1 MVLLFLMLL
10 ALPLASRA
18 KDTFYIEPVNVVP
31 GESKTITLNLDN
43 SQVFRGFQT
52 DIELPEGLKIA
63 SRSNGNFDISLTDRG
78 SSSFSVSSN
87 LMSDGSVRILG
98 YSTQGE
104 SIKGNQGALV
114 RISVRASSDF
124 SGGYIKLKNSIFSDV
139 NNRDVKLDNSQ
150 LFVGTKEQNDVS
162 VKGGEIS
169 PEVSKAFS
177 FELSNESEM
186 TAFQMDVVLP
196 NGLFLDLSK
205 TRLTGR
211 CGNHQLQTKQ
221 LGNGKVRIICM
232 SSDNTSISGK
242 IGSVIDLWI
251 KAEKGITGNQIVKLE
266 NIIFSDVKARTYRMD
281 PFSFVVDVK
290 YVPVTSVSISE
301 SNMQLEVSDSRQLT
315 ASLLPENCTDK
326 TILWKSDNEKVAT
339 VSDNGMIIARSAGQ
353 CSIIASTAD
362 NLIQAKCVVT
372 VVKIPLTAHVAN
384 TTKVYGDA
392 NPEFNITYSGFR
404 DGDSEVGFS
413 VPASISTIVD
423 NSSKVGKYDIVAS
436 GAVSDKYEISYI
448 PGTLTITKAPLSI
461 SAGNYTKKQGDA
473 MPVFKASYAG
483 LKNGENESVLTKQPV
498 FSCEANEASA
508 PAEYAVTISGAEAEN
523 YEISYEQGH
532 LTVVEADA
540 VVVRA
545 KSYSRQYGDENP
557 VFEFETEGAALDGT
571 PEIVCSAV
579 ANSPVGSYTIEVK
592 QGSIK
597 NYNVHFESGSLV
609 ITKAPLSISAGNY
622 TKKQGDAM
630 PVFKASYAG
639 FKNGEDESVLTK
651 QPVFSCE
658 ANEASAPAEYAVTI
672 SGAEAENYEISY
684 EQGHLTV
691 VEADA
696 VVVRAK
702 SYNRQYG
709 DENPV
714 FEFETEGAALDGTP
728 EIVCSAVA
736 NSPVGSYT
744 IEVKQ
749 GSIKNYNVHF
759 ESGSL
764 VITKAPLS
772 ISAGNYTKKQGDAM
786 PVFKASYVGF
796 KNGEDESVLT
806 KQPVFSCEANEAGAP
821 AEYAVTISGAEAENY
836 AISYEQG
843 HLTVVEA
850 DAVVVRAKSYSRQYG
865 DENPVFEFDIEGA
878 ALDGT
883 PEIVCSAVA
892 NSPVGSYT
900 IEVKQGSIKN
910 YNVHFESGTLTIT
923 KAPLSISAGSYTK
936 KQGDAMPAF
945 KASYAGFKNGENES
959 VLTKQPVFSCEANE
973 ASAPAEYAVTIS
985 GAEAENYDI
994 SYEQGHLTVV
1004 EADAVVVRAKSYNR
1018 QYGDENPVFEF
1029 ETEGAAL
1036 DGTPE
1041 IVCSAVANSP
1051 VGSYTIEVKQGSI
1064 KNYNVHFES
1073 GSLVITKAPL
1083 SISAGNYT
1091 KKQGDAMPVFK
1102 ASYAGFK
1109 NGEDES
1115 VLTKQP
1121 VFSCDA
1127 NEASAPAEYAVTISG
1142 ADAENYEI
1150 SYEQGHLTV
1159 VEADAVVVRA
1169 KSYSRQYGDENPV
1182 FEFETDGAA
1191 LDGTPEIVCSAVAN
1205 SPVGSYTIEVKQGS
1219 IKNYNVHFE
1228 SGSLVI
1234 TKAPLSI
1241 SAGNYTKKQGDAMP
1255 VFKASYAGFKNGEDE
1270 SVLTKQ
1276 PVFSCDANEASAPA
1290 EYAVTI
1296 SGADAENYDISYE
1309 QGVLTVTGMPKPI
1322 ISTDEATLRITTETD
1337 NAVIYYTLDGTEPNE
1352 NARKYTE
1359 PINLYA
1365 SCEIKAIAV
1374 KGDAK
1379 SEVTS
1384 AEYHDEE
1391 YPNIVKVGDIITANI
1406 INNGEENL
1414 PMIFKVTSVYPFN
1427 VEMENKEDY
1436 VEGWSNERDVSG
1448 TLEIPVVVKSN
1459 GISYCVKKLGDNS
1472 LARCVNVSSLK
1483 LNEGLESIGRQAIRW
1498 CRNIKEL
1505 IVPNSVKE
1513 VWGAFLTEDHGLVS
1527 VVLGS
1532 GLETIHT
1539 EAFWGVSMNL
1549 KSFISLSTNP
1559 AKCVEP
1565 DRTFT
1570 SLPEDVTLYVPLGSK
1585 SAYET
1590 APGWDYFAGH
1600 IVEMDMSP
1608 ATVKVKD
1615 CSREYGDDNPTLE
1628 FETEGATLIGEPE
1641 IICSADKNSK
1651 VGTYEIEINKGTIKN
1666 YLVTFVPGTLTV
1678 TKAPLVVT
1686 AENYTITQGDKLPE
1700 FTANYS
1706 GFKNGEDESVLTKQP
1721 VFSCEANEASAPGE
1735 YPITVY
1741 DVEADNYEVKSYIAG
1756 TLTVLKRELKKQTIT
1771 WDQEIK
1777 AKVGSTIEMNATAS
1791 SGLPVRYLYALAP
1804 GVETAYQVPQIEGNK
1819 ITFPQNGMYL
1829 LVAIQDGNN
1838 EYAAATDTLDVC
1850 AISDDEGLMYIDG
1863 IYYKYTDDGSALKVV
1878 RGYNPY
1884 RGKVEIPAT
1893 VNGLPVTEVDGLAMY
1908 ACYYLKELVIG
1919 DNVKKC
1925 GHEAFGASINLY
1937 NVTLPV
1943 ADVEFTHNWM
1953 FNCDRGIREIH
1964 CRSSIPYVVDEG
1976 IFNGAVDYDK
1986 CILYVPVGT
1995 KQSYAN
2001 SEVWKNFTHIV
2012 EENVSTN
2019 ISNINV
2025 EKKSVWHTL
2034 QGVKLFAKPNIPG
2047 VYIHNG
2053 KKIIVR

>member
-1 MVLLFLMLL
+1 MIRLNKTMVLLFLMLL

-177 FELSNESEM
+177 LELSNESEM

-196 NGLFLDLSK
+196 NGLSLDLSK

-251 KAEKGITGNQIVKLE
+251 KAEKGIAGNQIVKVE

-281 PFSFVVDVK
+281 PLSFVVDVK
-290 YVPVTSVSISE
+290 YVPATSVSISE

-448 PGTLTITKAPLSI
+448 PGTLT
-461 SAGNYTKKQGDA
+461 
-473 MPVFKASYAG
+473 V
-483 LKNGENESVLTKQPV
+483 
-498 FSCEANEASA
+498 
-508 PAEYAVTISGAEAEN
+508 
-523 YEISYEQGH
+523 
-532 LTVVEADA
+532 
-540 VVVRA
+540 
-545 KSYSRQYGDENP
+545 
-557 VFEFETEGAALDGT
+557 
-571 PEIVCSAV
+571 
-579 ANSPVGSYTIEVK
+579 
-592 QGSIK
+592 
-597 NYNVHFESGSLV
+597 
-609 ITKAPLSISAGNY
+609 TKAPLSISAGNY

-672 SGAEAENYEISY
+672 SGAEAENYAISY
-684 EQGHLTV
+684 EQGRLTV

-702 SYNRQYG
+702 SYSRQYG
-709 DENPV
+709 DDNPV

-749 GSIKNYNVHF
+749 GSIKNYNIHF

-786 PVFKASYVGF
+786 PVFKASY
-796 KNGEDESVLT
+796 T
-806 KQPVFSCEANEAGAP
+806 
-821 AEYAVTISGAEAENY
+821 
-836 AISYEQG
+836 
-843 HLTVVEA
+843 
-850 DAVVVRAKSYSRQYG
+850 
-865 DENPVFEFDIEGA
+865 
-878 ALDGT
+878 
-883 PEIVCSAVA
+883 
-892 NSPVGSYT
+892 
-900 IEVKQGSIKN
+900 
-910 YNVHFESGTLTIT
+910 
-923 KAPLSISAGSYTK
+923 
-936 KQGDAMPAF
+936 
-945 KASYAGFKNGENES
+945 GFKNGENES

-985 GAEAENYDI
+985 GAEAENYAI
-994 SYEQGHLTVV
+994 SYEQGRLTVV
-1004 EADAVVVRAKSYNR
+1004 EADAVVVRAKSYSR
-1018 QYGDENPVFEF
+1018 QYGDDNPVFEF

-1064 KNYNVHFES
+1064 KNYNIHFES

-1127 NEASAPAEYAVTISG
+1127 NEASAP
-1142 ADAENYEI
+1142 
-1150 SYEQGHLTV
+1150 
-1159 VEADAVVVRA
+1159 
-1169 KSYSRQYGDENPV
+1169 
-1182 FEFETDGAA
+1182 
-1191 LDGTPEIVCSAVAN
+1191 
-1205 SPVGSYTIEVKQGS
+1205 
-1219 IKNYNVHFE
+1219 
-1228 SGSLVI
+1228 
-1234 TKAPLSI
+1234 
-1241 SAGNYTKKQGDAMP
+1241 
-1255 VFKASYAGFKNGEDE
+1255 
-1270 SVLTKQ
+1270 
-1276 PVFSCDANEASAPA
+1276 
-1290 EYAVTI
+1290 
-1296 SGADAENYDISYE
+1296 
-1309 QGVLTVTGMPKPI
+1309 
-1322 ISTDEATLRITTETD
+1322 
-1337 NAVIYYTLDGTEPNE
+1337 
-1352 NARKYTE
+1352 
-1359 PINLYA
+1359 
-1365 SCEIKAIAV
+1365 
-1374 KGDAK
+1374 
-1379 SEVTS
+1379 
-1384 AEYHDEE
+1384 
-1391 YPNIVKVGDIITANI
+1391 
-1406 INNGEENL
+1406 
-1414 PMIFKVTSVYPFN
+1414 
-1427 VEMENKEDY
+1427 
-1436 VEGWSNERDVSG
+1436 
-1448 TLEIPVVVKSN
+1448 
-1459 GISYCVKKLGDNS
+1459 
-1472 LARCVNVSSLK
+1472 
-1483 LNEGLESIGRQAIRW
+1483 
-1498 CRNIKEL
+1498 
-1505 IVPNSVKE
+1505 
-1513 VWGAFLTEDHGLVS
+1513 
-1527 VVLGS
+1527 
-1532 GLETIHT
+1532 
-1539 EAFWGVSMNL
+1539 
-1549 KSFISLSTNP
+1549 
-1559 AKCVEP
+1559 
-1565 DRTFT
+1565 
-1570 SLPEDVTLYVPLGSK
+1570 
-1585 SAYET
+1585 
-1590 APGWDYFAGH
+1590 
-1600 IVEMDMSP
+1600 
-1608 ATVKVKD
+1608 
-1615 CSREYGDDNPTLE
+1615 
-1628 FETEGATLIGEPE
+1628 
-1641 IICSADKNSK
+1641 
-1651 VGTYEIEINKGTIKN
+1651 
-1666 YLVTFVPGTLTV
+1666 
-1678 TKAPLVVT
+1678 
-1686 AENYTITQGDKLPE
+1686 
-1700 FTANYS
+1700 
-1706 GFKNGEDESVLTKQP
+1706 
-1721 VFSCEANEASAPGE
+1721 GE

-1741 DVEADNYEVKSYIAG
+1741 GVEADNYEVKSYIAG

-1771 WDQEIK
+1771 WNQEIK
-1777 AKVGSTIEMNATAS
+1777 TKVGSTIEMNATAS
-1791 SGLPVRYLYALAP
+1791 SGLPVRYSYALAP
-1804 GVETAYQVPQIEGNK
+1804 RVETAYRTPQIEGNN
-1819 ITFPQNGMYL
+1819 ITFPEEGTYM

-1893 VNGLPVTEVDGLAMY
+1893 VNGLPVTEVDRLAMY

-1925 GHEAFGASINLY
+1925 GHEAFGASINLC

-1943 ADVEFTHNWM
+1943 GDVGLKYKWV

-1995 KQSYAN
+1995 KQAYRNA
-2001 SEVWKNFTHIV
+2001 EVWKYFTHIV
-2012 EENVSTN
+2012 EENVSTS

-2025 EKKSVWHTL
+2025 EKKGVWYTL

>member
-18 KDTFYIEPVNVVP
+18 KDTFYIAPVNIAP
-31 GESKTITLNLDN
+31 GDSKTITLNLDN

-63 SRSNGNFDISLTDRG
+63 SKSNGNFDISLTDRG

-104 SIKGNQGALV
+104 SIKENQGALV

-162 VKGGEIS
+162 VKGGDIS

-177 FELSNESEM
+177 LELSNESEM

-196 NGLFLDLSK
+196 NGLSLDLSK

-301 SNMQLEVSDSRQLT
+301 SNMQLEVSDSRLLT

-339 VSDNGMIIARSAGQ
+339 VSDNGMIIARSAGK

-362 NLIQAKCVVT
+362 NLIQAKCAVT
-372 VVKIPLTAHVAN
+372 VTKIPLTAHVAN

-473 MPVFKASYAG
+473 MPVFKASY
-483 LKNGENESVLTKQPV
+483 V
-498 FSCEANEASA
+498 
-508 PAEYAVTISGAEAEN
+508 
-523 YEISYEQGH
+523 
-532 LTVVEADA
+532 
-540 VVVRA
+540 
-545 KSYSRQYGDENP
+545 
-557 VFEFETEGAALDGT
+557 
-571 PEIVCSAV
+571 
-579 ANSPVGSYTIEVK
+579 
-592 QGSIK
+592 
-597 NYNVHFESGSLV
+597 
-609 ITKAPLSISAGNY
+609 
-622 TKKQGDAM
+622 
-630 PVFKASYAG
+630 G

-672 SGAEAENYEISY
+672 SGA
-684 EQGHLTV
+684 
-691 VEADA
+691 D
-696 VVVRAK
+696 
-702 SYNRQYG
+702 
-709 DENPV
+709 
-714 FEFETEGAALDGTP
+714 
-728 EIVCSAVA
+728 
-736 NSPVGSYT
+736 
-744 IEVKQ
+744 
-749 GSIKNYNVHF
+749 
-759 ESGSL
+759 
-764 VITKAPLS
+764 
-772 ISAGNYTKKQGDAM
+772 
-786 PVFKASYVGF
+786 
-796 KNGEDESVLT
+796 
-806 KQPVFSCEANEAGAP
+806 
-821 AEYAVTISGAEAENY
+821 
-836 AISYEQG
+836 
-843 HLTVVEA
+843 
-850 DAVVVRAKSYSRQYG
+850 
-865 DENPVFEFDIEGA
+865 
-878 ALDGT
+878 
-883 PEIVCSAVA
+883 
-892 NSPVGSYT
+892 
-900 IEVKQGSIKN
+900 
-910 YNVHFESGTLTIT
+910 
-923 KAPLSISAGSYTK
+923 
-936 KQGDAMPAF
+936 
-945 KASYAGFKNGENES
+945 
-959 VLTKQPVFSCEANE
+959 
-973 ASAPAEYAVTIS
+973 
-985 GAEAENYDI
+985 AENYDI
-994 SYEQGHLTVV
+994 SYEQG
-1004 EADAVVVRAKSYNR
+1004 R
-1018 QYGDENPVFEF
+1018 
-1029 ETEGAAL
+1029 
-1036 DGTPE
+1036 
-1041 IVCSAVANSP
+1041 
-1051 VGSYTIEVKQGSI
+1051 
-1064 KNYNVHFES
+1064 
-1073 GSLVITKAPL
+1073 
-1083 SISAGNYT
+1083 
-1091 KKQGDAMPVFK
+1091 
-1102 ASYAGFK
+1102 
-1109 NGEDES
+1109 
-1115 VLTKQP
+1115 
-1121 VFSCDA
+1121 
-1127 NEASAPAEYAVTISG
+1127 
-1142 ADAENYEI
+1142 
-1150 SYEQGHLTV
+1150 LTV

-1255 VFKASYAGFKNGEDE
+1255 VFKASYVGFKNGEDE

-1276 PVFSCDANEASAPA
+1276 PVFSCEANEASAPA
-1290 EYAVTI
+1290 EYAVTISGADAENYAISYEQGRLTVVEADAVVVRAKSYSRQYGDENPVFEFETEGAVLDGTPEIVCSAVANSPVGSYTIEVKQGSIKNYNVHFESGSLVITKAPLSISAGNYTKKQGDAMPVFKASYTGFKNGENESVLTKQPVFSCEANEASAPADYAVTI

-1322 ISTDEATLRITTETD
+1322 ISTDKATLRITSETD

-1374 KGDAK
+1374 KDDVK
-1379 SEVTS
+1379 SEVSS
-1384 AEYHDEE
+1384 AEYHDAE
-1391 YPNIVKVGDIITANI
+1391 YPNIVKVGDVITANI

-1427 VEMENKEDY
+1427 VEMENKGDY
-1436 VEGWSNERDVSG
+1436 VEGWDNERDVLG
-1448 TLEIPVVVKSN
+1448 TLEIPAVVKAN
-1459 GISYCVKKLGDNS
+1459 GICYCVKKLGKNS
-1472 LARCVNVSSLK
+1472 LAKCVNVSSLK
-1483 LNEGLESIGRQAIRW
+1483 LNEGLESIGHQAIRW
-1498 CRNIKEL
+1498 CRNLKEL
-1505 IVPNSVKE
+1505 VIPNSVIY
-1513 VWGAFLTEDHGLVS
+1513 VSSAFITEDHGLETVI
-1527 VVLGS
+1527 LGL
-1532 GLETIHT
+1532 GLEKI
-1539 EAFWGVSMNL
+1539 ESIAFWGVSMNL
-1549 KSFISLSTNP
+1549 KSIISLSTNP
-1559 AKCVEP
+1559 AECVSP
-1565 DRTFT
+1565 SRTFED
-1570 SLPEDVTLYVPLGSK
+1570 LPEDVTLYVPLGSK

-1615 CSREYGDDNPTLE
+1615 YSREYGDDNPT
-1628 FETEGATLIGEPE
+1628 FKIETESAALIGEPE
-1641 IICSADKNSK
+1641 IICSADKKSK

-1666 YLVTFVPGTLTV
+1666 YHVTFVPGTLTV

-1700 FTANYS
+1700 FTASYS
-1706 GFKNGEDESVLTKQP
+1706 GFKNGENVSVLTKQP
-1721 VFSCEANEASAPGE
+1721 VFSCDANEASAPGE
-1735 YPITVY
+1735 YPINVY
-1741 DVEADNYEVKSYIAG
+1741 GVEADNYNAISYVAG

-1771 WDQEIK
+1771 WNQEIK

-1791 SGLPVRYLYALAP
+1791 SGLPVRYSYALVP
-1804 GVETAYQVPQIEGNK
+1804 RVETAYQVPQIEGNN
-1819 ITFPQNGMYL
+1819 ITFPEEGTYM

-1893 VNGLPVTEVDGLAMY
+1893 VNGLPVTEVDRLAMY

-1925 GHEAFGASINLY
+1925 GHEAFGASINLC

-1943 ADVEFTHNWM
+1943 GDVGLKYKWV

-1995 KQSYAN
+1995 KQAYRNA
-2001 SEVWKNFTHIV
+2001 EVWKYFTHIV
-2012 EENVSTN
+2012 EENVSTS

-2025 EKKSVWHTL
+2025 EKKGVWYTL

>member
-63 SRSNGNFDISLTDRG
+63 SKSNGNFDISLTDRG

-196 NGLFLDLSK
+196 NGLSLDLNK

-448 PGTLTITKAPLSI
+448 PGTLTITKAPLI
-461 SAGNYTKKQGDA
+461 
-473 MPVFKASYAG
+473 
-483 LKNGENESVLTKQPV
+483 
-498 FSCEANEASA
+498 
-508 PAEYAVTISGAEAEN
+508 
-523 YEISYEQGH
+523 
-532 LTVVEADA
+532 
-540 VVVRA
+540 
-545 KSYSRQYGDENP
+545 
-557 VFEFETEGAALDGT
+557 
-571 PEIVCSAV
+571 
-579 ANSPVGSYTIEVK
+579 
-592 QGSIK
+592 
-597 NYNVHFESGSLV
+597 
-609 ITKAPLSISAGNY
+609 ISAGNY

-806 KQPVFSCEANEAGAP
+806 KQPVFSCEANEASAP

-843 HLTVVEA
+843 HLTLVEA
-850 DAVVVRAKSYSRQYG
+850 DAIVVRAKSYSRQYG
-865 DENPVFEFDIEGA
+865 DENPLFEFDIEGA

-994 SYEQGHLTVV
+994 SYEQGRLTVV
-1004 EADAVVVRAKSYNR
+1004 EADAVVVRAKSYSR

-1051 VGSYTIEVKQGSI
+1051 VGSYTIEVKRGSI

-1109 NGEDES
+1109 NGENES

-1121 VFSCDA
+1121 VFSCEA

-1142 ADAENYEI
+1142 AEAENYDI

-1169 KSYSRQYGDENPV
+1169 KSYNRQYGDENPG
-1182 FEFETDGAA
+1182 FEFETEGAA
-1191 LDGTPEIVCSAVAN
+1191 LNGTPEIVCSAVAN

-1228 SGSLVI
+1228 SGTLTI

-1241 SAGNYTKKQGDAMP
+1241 SAGSYTKKQGDAMP

-1276 PVFSCDANEASAPA
+1276 PVFSCEANESSAPA

-1296 SGADAENYDISYE
+1296 SGADAENYEISYE

-1374 KGDAK
+1374 NGDAK
-1379 SEVTS
+1379 SEVSS
-1384 AEYHDEE
+1384 AEYHDAE

-1406 INNGEENL
+1406 INNGEDNL

-1436 VEGWSNERDVSG
+1436 VEGWNNERDVSG

-1483 LNEGLESIGRQAIRW
+1483 LNEGLESIGHQAIRW

-1539 EAFWGVSMNL
+1539 DAFWGVSMNL

-1641 IICSADKNSK
+1641 IICSVDKNSK

-1741 DVEADNYEVKSYIAG
+1741 DVEADNYEVMSYIAG

-1777 AKVGSTIEMNATAS
+1777 AKVGSTIAMNATAS
-1791 SGLPVRYLYALAP
+1791 SGLPVRYSYAQAP
-1804 GVETAYQVPQIEGNK
+1804 RVETAYQVPQIEDNK

-1878 RGYNPY
+1878 RGYKPY

-1925 GHEAFGASINLY
+1925 GHEAFGASINLC

>member
-18 KDTFYIEPVNVVP
+18 KDTFYIALVNVAP

-63 SRSNGNFDISLTDRG
+63 SKSNGNFDISLTDRG

-177 FELSNESEM
+177 LELSNESEM

-196 NGLFLDLSK
+196 NGLSLDLSK

-232 SSDNTSISGK
+232 SSDNTSISGN

-251 KAEKGITGNQIVKLE
+251 KAEKGIAGNQIVKLE

-290 YVPVTSVSISE
+290 YVPATSVSISE

-339 VSDNGMIIARSAGQ
+339 VSDNGMIFARSAGK

-483 LKNGENESVLTKQPV
+483 
-498 FSCEANEASA
+498 
-508 PAEYAVTISGAEAEN
+508 
-523 YEISYEQGH
+523 
-532 LTVVEADA
+532 
-540 VVVRA
+540 
-545 KSYSRQYGDENP
+545 
-557 VFEFETEGAALDGT
+557 
-571 PEIVCSAV
+571 
-579 ANSPVGSYTIEVK
+579 
-592 QGSIK
+592 
-597 NYNVHFESGSLV
+597 
-609 ITKAPLSISAGNY
+609 
-622 TKKQGDAM
+622 
-630 PVFKASYAG
+630 

-672 SGAEAENYEISY
+672 SGA
-684 EQGHLTV
+684 
-691 VEADA
+691 
-696 VVVRAK
+696 
-702 SYNRQYG
+702 
-709 DENPV
+709 
-714 FEFETEGAALDGTP
+714 
-728 EIVCSAVA
+728 
-736 NSPVGSYT
+736 
-744 IEVKQ
+744 
-749 GSIKNYNVHF
+749 
-759 ESGSL
+759 
-764 VITKAPLS
+764 
-772 ISAGNYTKKQGDAM
+772 
-786 PVFKASYVGF
+786 
-796 KNGEDESVLT
+796 
-806 KQPVFSCEANEAGAP
+806 
-821 AEYAVTISGAEAENY
+821 
-836 AISYEQG
+836 
-843 HLTVVEA
+843 
-850 DAVVVRAKSYSRQYG
+850 
-865 DENPVFEFDIEGA
+865 
-878 ALDGT
+878 
-883 PEIVCSAVA
+883 
-892 NSPVGSYT
+892 
-900 IEVKQGSIKN
+900 
-910 YNVHFESGTLTIT
+910 
-923 KAPLSISAGSYTK
+923 
-936 KQGDAMPAF
+936 
-945 KASYAGFKNGENES
+945 
-959 VLTKQPVFSCEANE
+959 
-973 ASAPAEYAVTIS
+973 
-985 GAEAENYDI
+985 
-994 SYEQGHLTVV
+994 
-1004 EADAVVVRAKSYNR
+1004 
-1018 QYGDENPVFEF
+1018 
-1029 ETEGAAL
+1029 
-1036 DGTPE
+1036 
-1041 IVCSAVANSP
+1041 
-1051 VGSYTIEVKQGSI
+1051 
-1064 KNYNVHFES
+1064 
-1073 GSLVITKAPL
+1073 
-1083 SISAGNYT
+1083 
-1091 KKQGDAMPVFK
+1091 
-1102 ASYAGFK
+1102 
-1109 NGEDES
+1109 
-1115 VLTKQP
+1115 
-1121 VFSCDA
+1121 
-1127 NEASAPAEYAVTISG
+1127 
-1142 ADAENYEI
+1142 DAENYEI
-1150 SYEQGHLTV
+1150 SYEQGRLTV

-1255 VFKASYAGFKNGEDE
+1255 VFKAGYAGFKNGENE

-1276 PVFSCDANEASAPA
+1276 PVFSCEANEASAPA

-1296 SGADAENYDISYE
+1296 SGADAENYEISYE
-1309 QGVLTVTGMPKPI
+1309 QGVLTVKGMPKPI

-1374 KGDAK
+1374 NGDAK
-1379 SEVTS
+1379 SEVSS
-1384 AEYHDEE
+1384 AEYHDAE

-1414 PMIFKVTSVYPFN
+1414 PMIFKVTSVYPFEVCMVYKGN
-1427 VEMENKEDY
+1427 Y
-1436 VEGWSNERDVSG
+1436 VEGWSNEQILGDI
-1448 TLEIPVVVKSN
+1448 EIPAQVIAN
-1459 GISYCVKKLGDNS
+1459 GIIYNLKRIGDS
-1472 LARCVNVSSLK
+1472 ALTHLINVSSLK
-1483 LNEGLESIGRQAIRW
+1483 LSEGLEYIDGSSFRYCTRIT
-1498 CRNIKEL
+1498 EL
-1505 IVPNSVKE
+1505 IVPNSVREIELGFVVECHNLK
-1513 VWGAFLTEDHGLVS
+1513 TI
-1527 VVLGS
+1527 VLGTGVEKLYS
-1532 GLETIHT
+1532 WS
-1539 EAFWGVSMNL
+1539 FWCAQTSLQEIYSLNPIPPTCVYPNST
-1549 KSFISLSTNP
+1549 FISL
-1559 AKCVEP
+1559 
-1565 DRTFT
+1565 
-1570 SLPEDVTLYVPLGSK
+1570 PEGVTLYVPLGSK

-1608 ATVKVKD
+1608 ATVKVEN
-1615 CSREYGDDNPTLE
+1615 CSREYGDDNPTFE
-1628 FETEGATLIGEPE
+1628 IETEGAALIGEPE

-1666 YLVTFVPGTLTV
+1666 YYVTFVPGTLTV

-1686 AENYTITQGDKLPE
+1686 ADNYTITQGDKLPE
-1700 FTANYS
+1700 FTTSYS
-1706 GFKNGEDESVLTKQP
+1706 GFKNGEDVSVLTKQP
-1721 VFSCEANEASAPGE
+1721 VFSCDTNEASAPGE

-1741 DVEADNYEVKSYIAG
+1741 GVEADNYEVKSYIAG

-1791 SGLPVRYLYALAP
+1791 SGLPVRYSYALAP
-1804 GVETAYQVPQIEGNK
+1804 RVETAYRAPQIEGNN
-1819 ITFPQNGMYL
+1819 ITFPEEGTYM
-1829 LVAIQDGNN
+1829 LVAIQDGND

-1925 GHEAFGASINLY
+1925 GHEAFGASVNLC

-1943 ADVEFTHNWM
+1943 ADVEFTYNWM

-1964 CRSSIPYVVDEG
+1964 CRSSIPYVVEEG

-1995 KQSYAN
+1995 KQAYRNA
-2001 SEVWKNFTHIV
+2001 EVWKCFTHIV
-2012 EENVSTN
+2012 EEEVATEILNVCVSSAKGT
-2019 ISNINV
+2019 
-2025 EKKSVWHTL
+2025 WYTL
-2034 QGVKLFAKPNIPG
+2034 QGAKLFGKPRLPG
-2047 VYIHNG
+2047 VYIHDG
-2053 KKIIVR
+2053 KKMIVR

>member
-63 SRSNGNFDISLTDRG
+63 SKSNGNFDISLTDRG

-124 SGGYIKLKNSIFSDV
+124 SGGDIKLKNSIFSDV

-196 NGLFLDLSK
+196 NGLSLDLNK

-362 NLIQAKCVVT
+362 NLIQANCVVT

-448 PGTLTITKAPLSI
+448 PGTLTITKAPLII

-483 LKNGENESVLTKQPV
+483 FKNGEDESVLTKQPV

-508 PAEYAVTISGAEAEN
+508 PAEYAVTISGADAEN
-523 YEISYEQGH
+523 YDISYEQGH

-639 FKNGEDESVLTK
+639 FKNGENESVLTK

-672 SGAEAENYEISY
+672 SGADAENYDISY

-702 SYNRQYG
+702 SYSRQYG

-749 GSIKNYNVHF
+749 GSIKNYNV
-759 ESGSL
+759 
-764 VITKAPLS
+764 
-772 ISAGNYTKKQGDAM
+772 N
-786 PVFKASYVGF
+786 
-796 KNGEDESVLT
+796 
-806 KQPVFSCEANEAGAP
+806 
-821 AEYAVTISGAEAENY
+821 
-836 AISYEQG
+836 
-843 HLTVVEA
+843 
-850 DAVVVRAKSYSRQYG
+850 
-865 DENPVFEFDIEGA
+865 
-878 ALDGT
+878 
-883 PEIVCSAVA
+883 
-892 NSPVGSYT
+892 
-900 IEVKQGSIKN
+900 
-910 YNVHFESGTLTIT
+910 
-923 KAPLSISAGSYTK
+923 
-936 KQGDAMPAF
+936 
-945 KASYAGFKNGENES
+945 
-959 VLTKQPVFSCEANE
+959 
-973 ASAPAEYAVTIS
+973 
-985 GAEAENYDI
+985 
-994 SYEQGHLTVV
+994 
-1004 EADAVVVRAKSYNR
+1004 
-1018 QYGDENPVFEF
+1018 
-1029 ETEGAAL
+1029 
-1036 DGTPE
+1036 
-1041 IVCSAVANSP
+1041 
-1051 VGSYTIEVKQGSI
+1051 
-1064 KNYNVHFES
+1064 FES

-1121 VFSCDA
+1121 VFSCEA
-1127 NEASAPAEYAVTISG
+1127 NEASAPAEYSVTISG
-1142 ADAENYEI
+1142 ADAENYE
-1150 SYEQGHLTV
+1150 
-1159 VEADAVVVRA
+1159 
-1169 KSYSRQYGDENPV
+1169 
-1182 FEFETDGAA
+1182 
-1191 LDGTPEIVCSAVAN
+1191 
-1205 SPVGSYTIEVKQGS
+1205 
-1219 IKNYNVHFE
+1219 
-1228 SGSLVI
+1228 
-1234 TKAPLSI
+1234 
-1241 SAGNYTKKQGDAMP
+1241 
-1255 VFKASYAGFKNGEDE
+1255 
-1270 SVLTKQ
+1270 
-1276 PVFSCDANEASAPA
+1276 
-1290 EYAVTI
+1290 
-1296 SGADAENYDISYE
+1296 ISYE

-1384 AEYHDEE
+1384 AEYHDAE

-1436 VEGWSNERDVSG
+1436 VEGWNNERDVSG

-1483 LNEGLESIGRQAIRW
+1483 LNEGLESIGHQAIRW

-1539 EAFWGVSMNL
+1539 DAFWGVSMNL

-1615 CSREYGDDNPTLE
+1615 CSREYGDDNPT
-1628 FETEGATLIGEPE
+1628 FEIETDGAALIGEPE
-1641 IICSADKNSK
+1641 IICSADKKSE

-1666 YLVTFVPGTLTV
+1666 YLVTFVPGTLMV

-1721 VFSCEANEASAPGE
+1721 VFSCEANEASAPGK

-1771 WDQEIK
+1771 WYQEIK

-1878 RGYNPY
+1878 RGYKPY

-1925 GHEAFGASINLY
+1925 GHEAFGASINLC

-1976 IFNGAVDYDK
+1976 IFNGAVDYGK

-2034 QGVKLFAKPNIPG
+2034 QGVKLFAKPNISG